1 MGLYDR
7 DYMRDSDSSRSVPRV
22 VLVLG
27 VVVSLITASSYL
39 MKEFRLFSKATAKI
53 VSHEP
58 SDFDKLQAAMPID
71 LNTAS
76 RDELDLLPYVT
87 EAMAADI
94 IAARPFRSVDQ
105 LLDINGIAEKRL
117 KSIQECV
124 AEIPII
130 NEPLADSSETQPA
143 KKQDGD

>member
-7 DYMRDSDSSRSVPRV
+7 DYMRDSDSSRSVPRI

-58 SDFDKLQAAMPID
+58 SDHDKLQAAIPID
-71 LNTAS
+71 LNTATH
-76 RDELDLLPYVT
+76 EILLLLPQISDVR
-87 EAMAADI
+87 ADAI
-94 IAARPFRSVDQ
+94 INRRPFRTIEELRTIDGISESR
-105 LLDINGIAEKRL
+105 LDEIRRFAEVK
-117 KSIQECV
+117 V
-124 AEIPII
+124 ATVP
-130 NEPLADSSETQPA
+130 ETDDA